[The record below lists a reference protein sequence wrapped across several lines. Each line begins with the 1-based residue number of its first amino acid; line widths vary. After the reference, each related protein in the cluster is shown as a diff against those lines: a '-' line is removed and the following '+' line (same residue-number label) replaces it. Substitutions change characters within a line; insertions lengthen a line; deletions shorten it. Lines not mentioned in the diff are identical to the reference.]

1 MDENEAIE
9 LLGKLK
15 SFMENTNKQIETL
28 IIMKPIYFKEHNKEA
43 SNGKERSGERSKK
56 GRDKRS

>member
-1 MDENEAIE
+1 MNETDAVE

-28 IIMKPIYFKEHNKEA
+28 INKTHNLQVDID
-43 SNGKERSGERSKK
+43 SLKK
-56 GRDKRS
+56 NFNQNRILVRNQ

>member
-15 SFMENTNKQIETL
+15 SFIENTNMQITTL
-28 IIMKPIYFKEHNKEA
+28 INKTHNLEV
-43 SNGKERSGERSKK
+43 EISKL
-56 GRDKRS
+56 KRELLREKKLILPN